1 MAEDCGHELSGIGG
15 VVVLPP
21 TSADVGA
28 IEDLMAAHRISC
40 TIVHDMKTLC
50 AAIQRGA
57 GAIVVPEEALTIASS
72 ALTTCIAEQDIWS
85 DLPVIVL
92 SRSGAESVALSRI
105 LPALGNVSVIEPSQR
120 NTTLVSQ
127 VRSALRARA
136 RQYQVRDYL
145 VEEART
151 QEALREREQAE
162 RTARSAAERS
172 SRINDALLATLSHEL
187 RTPLHAVLA
196 WSQILRKSPALPP
209 KVVEGL
215 SVIERSSRSQA
226 QIIGDL
232 LDVSSI
238 ISGTVRLDVQ
248 SVELGSIVEAAV
260 DAVRPAAH
268 AKEILLRVVLDP
280 LACPVRGDPGRLQ
293 QIFWNLIANAVKF
306 TAKGGRVSVGLE
318 RVDSHLE
325 INIEDTGE
333 GIDPTFLPHVFD
345 RFRQADASTA
355 RAHGGLG
362 LGLSIVKQLV
372 ELHGG
377 TVSAK
382 SPGKGAG
389 SNFRVSLPLMT
400 TIEGADN
407 AKERGHPACS

>member
-1 MAEDCGHELSGIGG
+1 
-15 VVVLPP
+15 
-21 TSADVGA
+21 
-28 IEDLMAAHRISC
+28 
-40 TIVHDMKTLC
+40 
-50 AAIQRGA
+50 
-57 GAIVVPEEALTIASS
+57 
-72 ALTTCIAEQDIWS
+72 
-85 DLPVIVL
+85 
-92 SRSGAESVALSRI
+92 
-105 LPALGNVSVIEPSQR
+105 
-120 NTTLVSQ
+120 
-127 VRSALRARA
+127 
-136 RQYQVRDYL
+136 
-145 VEEART
+145 
-151 QEALREREQAE
+151 
-162 RTARSAAERS
+162 
-172 SRINDALLATLSHEL
+172 
-187 RTPLHAVLA
+187 
-196 WSQILRKSPALPP
+196 
-209 KVVEGL
+209 VVEGL

>member
-1 MAEDCGHELSGIGG
+1 MAEDCGHESLGIGG

-21 TSADVGA
+21 TSADAVA
-28 IEDLMAAHRISC
+28 IDDLMAAHRISC
-40 TIVHDMKTLC
+40 TIVHDMEALC
-50 AAIQRGA
+50 AAIQKGA
-57 GAIVVPEEALTIASS
+57 GAIVVSEEALTIASS
-72 ALTTCIAEQDIWS
+72 ALATCIAEQDIWS

-92 SRSGAESVALSRI
+92 SCSGAESVALSRI
-105 LPALGNVSVIEPSQR
+105 LPALGNVNVIERPVR
-120 NTTLVSQ
+120 DTTLVGLA
-127 VRSALRARA
+127 RSALRARA

-172 SRINDALLATLSHEL
+172 SRINDALIATLSHEL
-187 RTPLHAVLA
+187 RTPLHAILA
-196 WSQILRKSPALPP
+196 WSQILRRSPALPP
-209 KVVEGL
+209 KVEEGL
-215 SVIERSSRSQA
+215 SVIERSSRSQV

-232 LDVSSI
+232 LDMSSI
-238 ISGTVRLDVQ
+238 ISGKVALDVQ
-248 SVELGSIVEAAV
+248 SVDLARIVESAV
-260 DAVRPAAH
+260 DTVRPAAQ

-280 LACPVRGDPGRLQ
+280 LTHPVRGDPGRLQ
-293 QIFWNLIANAVKF
+293 QIFCNLIANAVKF
-306 TAKGGRVSVGLE
+306 TPKGGRVSVGLE
-318 RVDSHLE
+318 RVNSHLE

-345 RFRQADASTA
+345 RFRQADASTP

-382 SPGKGAG
+382 SRGKGAG
-389 SNFRVSLPLMT
+389 STFRVSLPLM
-400 TIEGADN
+400 I
-407 AKERGHPACS
+407 